1 MEGLNL
7 ASLKLGTSVCC
18 SVPSRD
24 SHPPSNLMEGGTWMV
39 DGFIR
44 PPVSVI
50 VHLPCAVAIR
60 KISWTSSFGEHKSLL
75 HKVYATSSTLPCSS
89 ECQKASLDH
98 NILVTWRRVG
108 ISTSKDGGV
117 KFANMRL
124 VKDAPLETWGKLSCS
139 EDRWENKRAHLIY
152 LFNFS
157 RQLLDRVTTLQLE
170 ICSTEASSV
179 PCMSDLRIEAS
190 PAPGQENKESA
201 KQLVLK
207 SKSQGGV
214 NATAPSFSF
223 FGGEEEEQPEVHVVE
238 DQPAFPLDSLTDQ
251 PPDFLDSITEEV
263 IFFN

>member
-75 HKVYATSSTLPCSS
+75 HKVYATSSNLPCSS

-139 EDRWENKRAHLIY
+139 EDRWENKTSSPYIFIQFFKAT
-152 LFNFS
+152 S
-157 RQLLDRVTTLQLE
+157 RQ
-170 ICSTEASSV
+170 
-179 PCMSDLRIEAS
+179 SDH
-190 PAPGQENKESA
+190 SA
-201 KQLVLK
+201 TGDMFNRSLIGALHVR
-207 SKSQGGV
+207 
-214 NATAPSFSF
+214 
-223 FGGEEEEQPEVHVVE
+223 PE
-238 DQPAFPLDSLTDQ
+238 D
-251 PPDFLDSITEEV
+251 
-263 IFFN
+263 

>member
-75 HKVYATSSTLPCSS
+75 HKIYATSSTLPCSS
-89 ECQKASLDH
+89 ICQNWL
-98 NILVTWRRVG
+98 TWRRVG

-124 VKDAPLETWGKLSCS
+124 VKDAPLQTWGKLSCS

>member
-75 HKVYATSSTLPCSS
+75 HKIYATSSTLPCSS
-89 ECQKASLDH
+89 ICQNWL
-98 NILVTWRRVG
+98 TWRRVG

-139 EDRWENKRAHLIY
+139 EDRWENE
-152 LFNFS
+152 
-157 RQLLDRVTTLQLE
+157 T
-170 ICSTEASSV
+170 SS
-179 PCMSDLRIEAS
+179 P
-190 PAPGQENKESA
+190 
-201 KQLVLK
+201 
-207 SKSQGGV
+207 
-214 NATAPSFSF
+214 
-223 FGGEEEEQPEVHVVE
+223 
-238 DQPAFPLDSLTDQ
+238 
-251 PPDFLDSITEEV
+251 
-263 IFFN
+263 